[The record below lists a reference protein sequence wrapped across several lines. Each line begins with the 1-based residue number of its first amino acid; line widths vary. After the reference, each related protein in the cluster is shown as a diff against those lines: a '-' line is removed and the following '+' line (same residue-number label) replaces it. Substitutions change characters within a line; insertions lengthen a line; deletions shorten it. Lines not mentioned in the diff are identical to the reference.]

1 MASLLMMDP
10 LPSFASSDSDLD
22 DDFDKQDLLTPHHRP
37 RSVSPSRQSLGKA
50 SLLESDGTTTTTT
63 THLTRPASHST
74 RNISPRT
81 AKRWSIDEL
90 EKAYDRMKN
99 MISRT
104 DTEPDS
110 ILEEEPWSLEGRDAL
125 DELNL
130 ETAFE
135 RALNRAESL
144 KAESTPRNRAMRLR

>member
-1 MASLLMMDP
+1 
-10 LPSFASSDSDLD
+10 
-22 DDFDKQDLLTPHHRP
+22 
-37 RSVSPSRQSLGKA
+37 
-50 SLLESDGTTTTTT
+50 
-63 THLTRPASHST
+63 
-74 RNISPRT
+74 
-81 AKRWSIDEL
+81 
-90 EKAYDRMKN
+90 MKN